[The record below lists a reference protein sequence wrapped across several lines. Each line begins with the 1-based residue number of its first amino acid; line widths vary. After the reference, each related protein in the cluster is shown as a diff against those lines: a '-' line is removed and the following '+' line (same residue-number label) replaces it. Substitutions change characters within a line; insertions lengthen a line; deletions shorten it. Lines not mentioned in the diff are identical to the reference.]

1 MHINSSL
8 LSMLPSYESIK
19 FNVQTSKWAEETY
32 FCIMNSEKKPT
43 DVHKV
48 SLHLSTQAF
57 NGLDSCLYKK
67 SHLLYFSKI
76 CLYLSLRFNEL
87 IKTTNHTRFW
97 VLFLMLCTSLTSIEI
112 LSQDLH
118 FSVPRTTTILKLMN
132 LLLTTVQKLSGVHVA
147 QTSWY
152 TFQAA
157 WTHDTFFSDPSN
169 LSVLLWVSDIQA
181 WFALYCCYCKSPPES
196 SKFCLFSSWFPGKP

>member
-19 FNVQTSKWAEETY
+19 FNVQTSKWAEESY

-48 SLHLSTQAF
+48 SLHLSTQVF
-57 NGLDSCLYKK
+57 NGIYSCLYKK
-67 SHLLYFSKI
+67 SHLLYFCKI
-76 CLYLSLRFNEL
+76 CFCLSLRFNEL
-87 IKTTNHTRFW
+87 IKTTNHSRFW
-97 VLFLMLCTSLTSIEI
+97 VLFLMLCTSLTNLEI
-112 LSQDLH
+112 LST
-118 FSVPRTTTILKLMN
+118 FPRTTTILKLMN
-132 LLLTTVQKLSGVHVA
+132 LLLTTVQKVSGVHVA
-147 QTSWY
+147 QMSWN

-157 WTHDTFFSDPSN
+157 WTQDTFFSDPSN
-169 LSVLLWVSDIQA
+169 LSVALWVFDIQA

-196 SKFCLFSSWFPGKP
+196 SKFFLFSSWFPRKP